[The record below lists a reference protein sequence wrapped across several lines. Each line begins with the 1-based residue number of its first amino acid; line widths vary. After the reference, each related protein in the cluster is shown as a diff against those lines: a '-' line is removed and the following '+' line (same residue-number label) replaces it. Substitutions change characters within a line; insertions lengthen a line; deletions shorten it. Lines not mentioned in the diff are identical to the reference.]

1 MALLY
6 IPTSKQDFPKLK
18 GFGCGSD
25 IALFAWL
32 KSHD

>member
-6 IPTSKQDFPKLK
+6 IPTSEQDFPKLK

-25 IALFAWL
+25 IIIKIVL
-32 KSHD
+32 DET